1 MQSNRIAAH
10 LGSLLVVLLSHA
22 PAARAATRY
31 VAPTGDDTNPGT
43 EAAPWATLQHA
54 ADEVAAG
61 DEVLVADGDYV
72 TVVVE
77 TSGTEAA
84 PIVFRAAGEAAHVG
98 PEVPDGDGIVV
109 RASWATFD
117 GFHVASTGQHG
128 VTVGPAAPGG
138 VVEGVRLIGLTVT
151 GTVGDGIHL
160 AGAAG
165 GMVEGCVVHDVGGG
179 GIVLH
184 GTTDTLVQNNAV
196 WSGLGDGIVVAHA
209 EGMTT
214 PTDVSLV
221 NNTVFR
227 AGAAGWALRFEVP
240 AGQAMTGNVA
250 FNNVLLAVDEA
261 AGSVGLGEGDAGL
274 ASARNAV
281 SDRFG
286 DGDATLTLV
295 EFQALGYEASSVPAE
310 PLRLFRDT
318 AGGDLRLRAGSPA
331 VNMGLAD
338 FEGRS
343 APAYDLLGVRRPVGA
358 TCDIGAYEFC
368 IAEDCT
374 GETPDAGT
382 DAADDTGTDVATDTG
397 GGGDDGGGCGCRTT
411 GRSTAPF
418 AWLALAA
425 LPAAAVVRR
434 RRVS

>member
-1 MQSNRIAAH
+1 MQLHRLRSRVVCLV
-10 LGSLLVVLLSHA
+10 LGLVALA
-22 PAARAATRY
+22 PAARAATRH

-43 EAAPWATLQHA
+43 ESAPWATLQHA
-54 ADEVAAG
+54 ADEVAPG

-72 TVVVE
+72 TVVVT

-84 PIVFRAAGEAAHVG
+84 PIVFRATGEAANVG

-109 RASWATFD
+109 RASWVTFD

-138 VVEGVRLIGLTVT
+138 VVEGVRLVGLAIT
-151 GTVGDGIHL
+151 GCVGDGLHL
-160 AGAAG
+160 GRTVRAT
-165 GMVEGCVVHDVGGG
+165 VEGCVVHDVDGT
-179 GIVLH
+179 GIALV
-184 GTTDTLVQNNAV
+184 GSAGALVQNNAV
-196 WSGLGDGIVVAHA
+196 WGGLGDGIVVAHDP
-209 EGMTT
+209 GLTL
-214 PTDVSLV
+214 PTEAAVV
-221 NNTVFR
+221 NNSVLRT
-227 AGAAGWALRFEVP
+227 GTAGWALRFEVE
-240 AGQAMTGNVA
+240 AGQSMAGNVA
-250 FNNVLLAVDEA
+250 FNNVLLVADDA
-261 AGSVGLGEGDAGL
+261 AGSLALGEGDAGL

-286 DGDATLTLV
+286 NGTATLTLA
-295 EFQALGYEASSVPAE
+295 EFQALGYEASSVQTE

-318 AGGDLRLRAGSPA
+318 LGGDLRLRAGCPA

-343 APAYDLLGVRRPVGA
+343 APDHDLLGVRRPVGA

-368 IAEDCT
+368 IGDDCT

-382 DAADDTGTDVATDTG
+382 DTGGDTGTDAAADTG
-397 GGGDDGGGCGCRTT
+397 GGDDDGGCGCRTT
-411 GRSTAPF
+411 GRPVGPGTLLLLGALTP
-418 AWLALAA
+418 ALA
-425 LPAAAVVRR
+425 VRR

>member
-10 LGSLLVVLLSHA
+10 LGSLLVVLLSLA

-31 VAPTGDDTNPGT
+31 VAPTGDDANPGT

-84 PIVFRAAGEAAHVG
+84 PIVFRAAGAAVNVG

-109 RASWATFD
+109 RASWVTFD

-138 VVEGVRLIGLTVT
+138 VVEGVRLAGLTVT
-151 GTVGDGIHL
+151 GCVGDGLHL
-160 AGAAG
+160 GRAVRAT
-165 GMVEGCVVHDVGGG
+165 VEGCVVHDVGGT
-179 GIVLH
+179 GIALA
-184 GTTDTLVQNNAV
+184 GSAGALVQNNAV
-196 WSGLGDGIVVAHA
+196 WGGLGDGLVVTHDPGLTLPSEA
-209 EGMTT
+209 TI
-214 PTDVSLV
+214 V
-221 NNTVFR
+221 NNTVLR
-227 AGAAGWALRFEVP
+227 TGTAAWALRFEVA

-286 DGDATLTLV
+286 NGDATLTLV

-382 DAADDTGTDVATDTG
+382 DVADDTGTDVATDTG

-411 GRSTAPF
+411 GRSPAPL

-425 LPAAAVVRR
+425 VPAAAVLRR

>member
-1 MQSNRIAAH
+1 MQSNRTAAR
-10 LGSLLVVLLSHA
+10 LGSFLVVLLSLA
-22 PAARAATRY
+22 PVARAATWH
-31 VAPTGDDTNPGT
+31 VAPGGDDGNPGS

-72 TVVVE
+72 TVVVT
-77 TSGTEAA
+77 TSGTAAA
-84 PIVFRAAGEAAHVG
+84 PIVFRAAGDAANVG
-98 PEVPDGDGIVV
+98 PEVPDGDGIVLH
-109 RASWATFD
+109 ASWVTLD

-128 VTVGPAAPGG
+128 VTVTPPAPGG
-138 VVEGVRLIGLTVT
+138 TAQGVRLVGLTVT
-151 GTVGDGIHL
+151 GAVGDGIHL

-165 GMVEGCVVHDVGGG
+165 ALVEGCVVHDVGGDG
-179 GIVLH
+179 LVLS
-184 GTTDTLVQNNAV
+184 GTTGTLVQNNAV
-196 WSGLGDGIVVAHA
+196 WSGLGDGIVVAYA
-209 EGMTT
+209 EGMAT
-214 PTDVSLV
+214 PTDVTVV
-221 NNTVFR
+221 NNSVLRT
-227 AGAAGWALRFEVP
+227 GTAGWALRFEVG
-240 AGQAMTGNVA
+240 AGQALSGNVV
-250 FNNVLLAVDEA
+250 FNNVLLAVDDA
-261 AGSVGLGEGDAGL
+261 AGSLGLGEGDAGL

-286 DGDATLTLV
+286 NGDATLTLA

-318 AGGDLRLRAGSPA
+318 ASGDLRLRAGAPA

-382 DAADDTGTDVATDTG
+382 DAADDAGTDAATDTG
-397 GGGDDGGGCGCRTT
+397 GGG
-411 GRSTAPF
+411 AP
-418 AWLALAA
+418 
-425 LPAAAVVRR
+425 PARQLIQSR
-434 RRVS
+434 